1 MKTALFCLLALLSLN
16 YNIAEAQE
24 LKSKIPA
31 ASTGQRI
38 SQDFGLGE
46 ISVKYYRP
54 NTKGRKI
61 FGGIEPYGQVW
72 RTGANNATVITLT
85 DTLQIEGHTV
95 VPGSYSLYSIPGASE
110 WTIIIN
116 KNTEQWGAYT
126 YDAKQDLFR
135 FKVKPVKLA
144 SKVETLTFQF
154 ADVHEEDCLF
164 QIQWENTGINIHLKT
179 NVQDRIVANIME
191 AIKGDNKPYFA
202 AVWLY
207 NHNRNI
213 PLALSLMQEADK
225 VQPSFATKYWVAK
238 LQLKSGNKQ
247 AATVSATEGLKIAT
261 DQHVQ
266 EYIRLNTQVLQ
277 EARAK

>member
-1 MKTALFCLLALLSLN
+1 MKTVIFCLLALLSLN
-16 YNIAEAQE
+16 VNIAGAQE

-54 NTKGRKI
+54 NTKDRKI

-85 DTLQIEGHTV
+85 DTVQVEGHTLA
-95 VPGSYSLYSIPGASE
+95 PGSYSLFSIPGATE
-110 WTIIIN
+110 WTIIFN
-116 KNTEQWGAYT
+116 KTIDQWGAYT

-135 FKVKPVKLA
+135 FTVKPVKLA
-144 SKVETLTFQF
+144 NKIETLSFQF
-154 ADVHEEDCLF
+154 ADVKEESCLF
-164 QIQWENTGINIHLKT
+164 QIQWENTGLNIHLKT
-179 NVQDRIVANIME
+179 NVQDRIMANILE
-191 AIKGDNKPYFA
+191 AVKGDNKPYFA

-207 NHNRNI
+207 NHNKNL

-225 VQPSFATKYWVAK
+225 AQPSFATKYWVSK
-238 LQLKSGNKQ
+238 LLLKSGDKK
-247 AATVSATEGLKIAT
+247 AAIIYANEGLKISKT
-261 DQHVQ
+261 LNNT
-266 EYIRLNTQVLQ
+266 EYIRMNTQALHDA
-277 EARAK
+277 EEK